1 MKVRE
6 LIQLL
11 QAQSGDKVVVI
22 PDCSEEGRF
31 AAVASVQVLDLVTD
45 DDNCETAAV
54 ALCG

>member
-31 AAVASVQVLDLVTD
+31 AAVASVQVLDMVTD
-45 DDNCETAAV
+45 DDDCETAAV